1 MRLEIFGIICLVV
14 VAGLFSG
21 IYHMFML
28 ERDHLRAIQTTT
40 STTSVG
46 VIGIQLRLKILEAAI
61 LNYDYDRK
69 QPKED

>member
-1 MRLEIFGIICLVV
+1 MVV
-14 VAGLFSG
+14 VGLFSG

-28 ERDHLRAIQTTT
+28 ERDHLKAIQTTT

-69 QPKED
+69 ETKGD

>member
-1 MRLEIFGIICLVV
+1 MFGILMLLVIV
-14 VAGLFSG
+14 GLFSG
-21 IYHMFML
+21 IYHLFLL
-28 ERDHLRAIQTTT
+28 ERDQLKAIQTTT

-69 QPKED
+69 EIKED

>member
-69 QPKED
+69 RPKEG

>member
-1 MRLEIFGIICLVV
+1 VRLEIFGVICLMVIV
-14 VAGLFSG
+14 GLFSG
-21 IYHMFML
+21 IYHLFLM

-69 QPKED
+69 ETKGD

>member
-1 MRLEIFGIICLVV
+1 MIVV
-14 VAGLFSG
+14 GLFSG
-21 IYHMFML
+21 IYHLFLM

-61 LNYDYDRK
+61 LNYDYERK
-69 QPKED
+69 EGDTE